1 MYRDKSLTSIIY
13 DPTTELGN
21 AAEDIAILGQGQVP
35 KQDLEF
41 GDNSKTPVQIGGA
54 VVFITGFFWMVPC
67 NGNKL
72 EIKPIVKTESKFR
85 Q

>member
-1 MYRDKSLTSIIY
+1 M
-13 DPTTELGN
+13 LGN

-35 KQDLEF
+35 KHDLEF
-41 GDNSKTPVQIGGA
+41 GDNGKTPVQGGGA
-54 VVFITGFFWMVPC
+54 VVFITDFFGCYSVK
-67 NGNKL
+67 GNKL